1 MKDKLCMRALSK
13 LIIVPSVRIYLLYHV
28 LSIIKTVCPSV
39 LVSKKSYVFVNF
51 CLICSSSSSN
61 PLPLIFVVKFHF
73 HFGICLQSTPIF

>member
-51 CLICSSSSSN
+51 VSS
-61 PLPLIFVVKFHF
+61 VVVLLRILYLSF
-73 HFGICLQSTPIF
+73 LW